1 MSSPSALTTA
11 AAPGEHRAAENREA
25 DAPQGAGWYESSWE
39 LVSGL
44 EVSEVLECDPDVW
57 PRLGNDALLSERASP
72 SGMRFG

>member
-11 AAPGEHRAAENREA
+11 ATPDEHRAAENREA

-44 EVSEVLECDPDVW
+44 EVSELLESAARPSN
-57 PRLGNDALLSERASP
+57 LQSGLLTKHWCSH
-72 SGMRFG
+72 GD